1 MRRSLDF
8 LGETWANLAV
18 GGNLSFIESEVAI
31 SASEL
36 ALIRA
41 VFPEGG
47 DKRELFGQSPY
58 ILNLDAT
65 YNVPSWRAN
74 FTLVYAIFGERLGL
88 VTTGALPDVYEQP
101 AAALDFIYA
110 QGLGRG
116 WKVKLTARNL
126 LDPNYEQTLTTSGQT
141 FVYERYRRG
150 RSISLS
156 LGYDFR

>member
-1 MRRSLDF
+1 M
-8 LGETWANLAV
+8 
-18 GGNLSFIESEVAI
+18 
-31 SASEL
+31 
-36 ALIRA
+36 
-41 VFPEGG
+41 
-47 DKRELFGQSPY
+47 
-58 ILNLDAT
+58 
-65 YNVPSWRAN
+65 
-74 FTLVYAIFGERLGL
+74 
-88 VTTGALPDVYEQP
+88 TTGALPDVYEQP